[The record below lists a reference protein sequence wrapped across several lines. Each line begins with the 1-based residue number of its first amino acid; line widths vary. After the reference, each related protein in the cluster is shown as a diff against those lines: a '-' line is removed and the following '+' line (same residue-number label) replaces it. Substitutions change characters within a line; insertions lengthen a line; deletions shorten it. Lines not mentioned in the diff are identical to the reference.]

1 VTLAPDAVV
10 RDDVD
15 AVRRAGASDEA
26 IVDALHVCA
35 LFNMIVRIAD
45 GLGFEIPPASYFAE
59 DAPSFLERGYLPQG

>member
-1 VTLAPDAVV
+1 VSLAPVAFV
-10 RDDVD
+10 RDDVH
-15 AVRRAGASDEA
+15 AVRRSAPCYEA
-26 IVDALHVCA
+26 FVDALHVCA